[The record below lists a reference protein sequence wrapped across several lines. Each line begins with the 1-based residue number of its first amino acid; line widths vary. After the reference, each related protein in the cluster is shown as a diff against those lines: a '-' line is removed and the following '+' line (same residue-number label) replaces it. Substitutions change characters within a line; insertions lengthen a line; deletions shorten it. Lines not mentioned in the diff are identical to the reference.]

1 MRARYAST
9 SAAGVILPFL
19 IWYAASAMVSSVGS
33 ASASG
38 RGATQA
44 SARNF
49 ASGAIVGVRYLIEVA
64 ASAAVGPHASW
75 PAAAAAVTAMDRAR
89 KVRRARPLSR

>member
-19 IWYAASAMVSSVGS
+19 IWYAASAIVSSVGS
-33 ASASG
+33 ATASG

-44 SARNF
+44 SARNV
-49 ASGAIVGVRYLIEVA
+49 ASGAIVGVLYFTDVA
-64 ASAAVGPHASW
+64 ASAAVGPQASW
-75 PAAAAAVTAMDRAR
+75 PSAAAAVTAIERAR